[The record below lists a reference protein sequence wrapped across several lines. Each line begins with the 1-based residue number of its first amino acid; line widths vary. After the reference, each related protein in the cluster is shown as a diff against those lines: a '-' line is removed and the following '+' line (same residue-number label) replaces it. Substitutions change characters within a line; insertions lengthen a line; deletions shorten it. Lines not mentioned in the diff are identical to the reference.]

1 MHIYSADDEE
11 DTFRRGLNDL
21 EPEKK
26 KSERRRRRRTWT
38 GASTRLGAATE
49 INYPSQILYN
59 VPPLSRDA
67 EILIMMSNRREF
79 FIKKEGK
86 MVTCLRF

>member
-67 EILIMMSNRREF
+67 EILIM
-79 FIKKEGK
+79 IV
-86 MVTCLRF
+86 VTSRIEENF

>member
-1 MHIYSADDEE
+1 MHIYSAHDEE

-26 KSERRRRRRTWT
+26 KSERRKRRRRTWT

-59 VPPLSRDA
+59 VSPLSRDA
-67 EILIMMSNRREF
+67 EILIM
-79 FIKKEGK
+79 IV
-86 MVTCLRF
+86 VTSRIEENF

>member
-26 KSERRRRRRTWT
+26 KSERRRRRRKRRRTWT

-59 VPPLSRDA
+59 VSPFYGMRKYL
-67 EILIMMSNRREF
+67 L
-79 FIKKEGK
+79 
-86 MVTCLRF
+86 